1 MPTKKTPLKNKR
13 GYTNKQEKH
22 CPVKIRQRCVK
33 VPQTFSKKNL
43 ELVINY
49 TIFVPALVFHRFGLM
64 DLEPACISIR
74 AAFFTAHKQKLYDN
88 NYLTVI
94 EGWRKYL

>member
-1 MPTKKTPLKNKR
+1 MPRETTPAPCAGVPLQEYAHEKTPLKNKR

-43 ELVINY
+43 ELVISY
-49 TIFVPALVFHRFGLM
+49 IIFVPALVF
-64 DLEPACISIR
+64 S
-74 AAFFTAHKQKLYDN
+74 
-88 NYLTVI
+88 
-94 EGWRKYL
+94 